1 MQLKKKSVCFSKNV
15 SSDLQVQR
23 LDLGL
28 FRLAAGTSAG
38 SIQQVQKLLKIV
50 GFIRVSEEVWEKV
63 PELKLGPCQFQAEAW
78 SLAVAAAGGAE
89 ECRFCRFFHFFLGIQ
104 TSR

>member
-1 MQLKKKSVCFSKNV
+1 M
-15 SSDLQVQR
+15 
-23 LDLGL
+23 DLGL

-50 GFIRVSEEVWEKV
+50 GFIRVSEDVWEKV
-63 PELKLGPCQFQAEAW
+63 PELKLGAW
-78 SLAVAAAGGAE
+78 QWQQRVEQKNADFADFSN
-89 ECRFCRFFHFFLGIQ
+89 FFLGIQ